1 MEEKKVVKLETE
13 VEVEKK
19 SLKQKT
25 VEWWNQKGKKTVVMV
40 GKVVGGAVL
49 LAGCAIVG
57 MALAENVNKSDVEKV
72 LGIEDDT
79 VKDVPFEEVPDEVP
93 EEVAE

>member
-25 VEWWNQKGKKTVVMV
+25 VEWWNQKGKKTVVTV